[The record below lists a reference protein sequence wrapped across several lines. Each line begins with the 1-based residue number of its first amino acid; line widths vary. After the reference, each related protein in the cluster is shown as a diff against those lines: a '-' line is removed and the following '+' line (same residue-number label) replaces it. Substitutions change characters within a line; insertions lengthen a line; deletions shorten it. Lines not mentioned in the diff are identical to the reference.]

1 MGTVLDPDVSG
12 PDLQDSNSLR
22 LSIGVGLS
30 WRSPFGPIRIDM
42 AHAALK
48 EDFDKD
54 EFFRFSFGTR
64 F

>member
-1 MGTVLDPDVSG
+1 MGTLLDPDVRG
-12 PDLQDSNSLR
+12 RDLQDTKSLR

-42 AHAALK
+42 AQAVLK

>member
-1 MGTVLDPDVSG
+1 
-12 PDLQDSNSLR
+12 
-22 LSIGVGLS
+22 VGIS
-30 WRSPFGPIRIDM
+30 WRSPFGPVRMDF
-42 AHAALK
+42 AVPVVK

>member
-1 MGTVLDPDVSG
+1 
-12 PDLQDSNSLR
+12 SNSLR

-42 AHAALK
+42 AQAVLK